1 MKGFTLLEVMIALA
15 IMAGTVMTVIA
26 AYNHH
31 LSVVAHDREE
41 LEAVLLARGTL
52 EAMEQGGSVTAG
64 EGSFAP
70 DRPDYAWKIETESTG
85 VTGLT
90 RVTLT
95 VYWNDKTKK
104 LSLVH
109 YVAS

>member
-26 AYNHH
+26 SYNHH
-31 LSVVAHDREE
+31 LSVVARDRDE
-41 LEAVLLARGTL
+41 LEAVLLARGKL
-52 EAMEQGGSVTAG
+52 EAMEQSKGVNAG

-70 DRPDYAWKIETESTG
+70 ARPDYAWKVETASTG
-85 VTGLT
+85 LPGLT

-95 VYWNDKTKK
+95 VYWNAKSKK

-109 YVAS
+109 YIET